1 MGESAGEVLSR
12 EHDLLNQA
20 FDRIRDEHADR
31 AVAWRAAVRQMTTHV
46 AVERTFI
53 YPVVHRQQLGTSQ
66 LARELRRDYS
76 RMEHLLVLT
85 ERRKLNSPDMVDL
98 VTELLDVFE
107 AHVKRCATGLIPAME
122 DQLEPAE
129 LADLGIRMTG
139 AENVII
145 THPHPHLLALG
156 PVYPL
161 TTRMASWWDVH
172 RDRTVR
178 NQ

>member
-20 FDRIRDEHADR
+20 FERVRDENADR
-31 AVAWRAAVRQMTTHV
+31 AAAWHAAVKQMTTHV
-46 AVERTFI
+46 AVERTFL
-53 YPVVHRQQLGTSQ
+53 YPVVKHRQLGAPR
-66 LARELRRDYS
+66 LARELLHDYS

-98 VTELLDVFE
+98 VTDLLEVFE
-107 AHVKRCATGLIPAME
+107 AHVKRCATRLIPAMA
-122 DQLEPAE
+122 DQLDPAE
-129 LADLGIRMTG
+129 LAELGTRMTA
-139 AENVII
+139 AENVIV
-145 THPHPHLLALG
+145 THPHPHLLGLG

-161 TTRMASWWDVH
+161 TTRVAAWWDLH